1 MLLYGGAEPWMR
13 DVTTE
18 QLVAMAQRADELG
31 FDLVDVSTHF
41 VMHKDLVGNM
51 GPRWPHSPSM
61 TGFLLGATERIKVL
75 CKLIVPNHNA
85 VELAKTLAT
94 LDWASGGRLIAA
106 PMVGYMDWEFE
117 ILNVPFE
124 QRGPMMDEYLAAM
137 VELWTANEPE
147 FEGQFV
153 SFRDIVFDPKPVQR
167 PLPLWFGARTRL
179 AARRIARWGH
189 GWVSSPSMTVHARI
203 PSWLEDIRSQ
213 PAFAESPRP
222 LEVYAPLLQVD
233 RDPYTHEVRSAEQ
246 PLEGKDEILERIALI
261 SGYGVTTVIASVGR
275 GATASFEA
283 FLDGLQWYAE
293 EIIPE
298 ARDL

>member
-1 MLLYGGAEPWMR
+1 
-13 DVTTE
+13 
-18 QLVAMAQRADELG
+18 
-31 FDLVDVSTHF
+31 
-41 VMHKDLVGNM
+41 MHKELVGNM

-75 CKLIVPNHNA
+75 AELIVPNHNP

-137 VELWTANEPE
+137 VELWTADEPE
-147 FEGQFV
+147 FEGKYV
-153 SFRDIVFDPKPVQR
+153 SFRDIVFDPKPVQQ
-167 PLPLWFGARTRL
+167 PLPLWFGARTKL

-189 GWVSSPSMTVHARI
+189 GFSSPSMTVHARI
-203 PSWLEDIRSQ
+203 PSWSTTS
-213 PAFAESPRP
+213 AASPRSSKPAP

-261 SGYGVTTVIASVGR
+261 SGYGVTTVAASVGR
-275 GATASFEA
+275 GATASYEA
-283 FLDGLQWYAE
+283 FLERLQWFAE
-293 EIIPE
+293 EIMPE
-298 ARDL
+298 ARKL